1 MSRWRGEGVGEGE
14 GLSGWRGR
22 GSVWVCVWAVSLT
35 GARRAGKGAV
45 GRVVYSFSYSPVK
58 EIDAEF
64 SFWYIP
70 SLYTFAFFNP
80 VHSES
85 LTLACVIDRTRNR
98 PCRYGQTFC
107 VKVV

>member
-1 MSRWRGEGVGEGE
+1 MSRWREEGVGEGE
-14 GLSGWRGR
+14 GLRGWRGR
-22 GSVWVCVWAVSLT
+22 GPVWGCVWAVSLT

-45 GRVVYSFSYSPVK
+45 RCVVYPFYYSLVK
-58 EIDAEF
+58 ETDAEF

-85 LTLACVIDRTRNR
+85 LTAGLRSKRALKGLPSWVPD
-98 PCRYGQTFC
+98 
-107 VKVV
+107 